1 MEPPLQGDL
10 MSTATVTRLP
20 VVWLALACVPCG
32 CTSWHVEE
40 AAPQLLRGQDQPD
53 KMRIT
58 LTTGETL
65 IVAEPRLVADTLTGR
80 TRADVVRL
88 SVSQIRQWERR
99 GTDWG
104 STVVLGIGGMLLAGL
119 AALAAVASR
128 AGF

>member
-1 MEPPLQGDL
+1 
-10 MSTATVTRLP
+10 
-20 VVWLALACVPCG
+20 
-32 CTSWHVEE
+32 
-40 AAPQLLRGQDQPD
+40 
-53 KMRIT
+53 MRIT